1 MLAQIVDKES
11 FLLVYDCIVDR
22 SSAQIDSGHRNAEGR
37 ALLEKFPLAPWAS
50 RRRQDLLKPLD
61 RLNPTVSSE

>member
-22 SSAQIDSGHRNAEGR
+22 SSAQIDSGHGMPKGEHC
-37 ALLEKFPLAPWAS
+37 S
-50 RRRQDLLKPLD
+50 RSFRWLPGPAGAGKIYSNCWIGCIP
-61 RLNPTVSSE
+61 